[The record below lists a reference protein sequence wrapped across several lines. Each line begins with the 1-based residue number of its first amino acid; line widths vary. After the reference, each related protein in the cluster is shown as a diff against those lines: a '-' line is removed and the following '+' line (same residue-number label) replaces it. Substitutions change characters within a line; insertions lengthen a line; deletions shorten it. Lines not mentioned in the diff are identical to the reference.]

1 MNLYL
6 IRHSIAENISID
18 KKDFDRELTAEGKII
33 ISKTSRAWKGY
44 IGQVDMVLTSPL
56 IRAIQTAEILSSN
69 LQATPNIIKDNNL
82 GTGSRTADLI
92 DLLNSLDCKN
102 VAVVGHQPDLSHH
115 INNFCGTGSFN
126 LAFPPASLA
135 KIEFE
140 NSVKYGK
147 GKLIYFIPPTI
158 HI

>member
-6 IRHSIAENISID
+6 IRHSISENISKD
-18 KKDFDRELTAEGKII
+18 KKDFDRELTQEGKFVIA
-33 ISKTSRAWKGY
+33 KTSEAWKNY
-44 IGQVDMVLTSPL
+44 LGQIDVVLTSPL
-56 IRAIQTAEILSSN
+56 TRAIQTAEILSSK
-69 LQATPNIIKDNNL
+69 LQVTPNIVKDNNL

-92 DLLNSLDCKN
+92 DLLNSFDYKN

-115 INNFCGTGSFN
+115 INNFCGTGNFN

-140 NSVKYGK
+140 NSIKYGK
-147 GKLIYFIPPTI
+147 GRLIYFIPPI
-158 HI
+158 VHL

>member
-6 IRHSIAENISID
+6 IRHSISENISFD
-18 KKDFDRELTAEGKII
+18 KKDFKRELTEEGKYII
-33 ISKTSRAWKGY
+33 NKASEGWKKY
-44 IGQVDMVLTSPL
+44 FGQLDAVLTSPL
-56 IRAIQTAEILSSN
+56 MRAVQSAEILSSN
-69 LQATPNIIKDNNL
+69 LQETPNIIRDNNL
-82 GTGSRTADLI
+82 GTGSRTSDLI
-92 DLLNSLDCKN
+92 DLLNSLKYQN

-140 NSVKYGK
+140 NSIKYGK
-147 GKLIYFIPPTI
+147 GKLIYFIPPI
-158 HI
+158 VHI

>member
-6 IRHSIAENISID
+6 IRHSIAENITIE
-18 KKDFDRELTAEGKII
+18 KKDFDRELTEEGKYVIK
-33 ISKTSRAWKGY
+33 KTSEAWKNY
-44 IGQVDMVLTSPL
+44 IGNVDVVLTSPL
-56 IRAIQTAEILSSN
+56 KRAIQTAEIISAN
-69 LQATPNIIKDNNL
+69 LQDKQNLIKDNNL

-92 DLLNSLDCKN
+92 DILNSLEYKN
-102 VAVVGHQPDLSHH
+102 VVVVGHQPDLSQH

-140 NSVKYGK
+140 NSIKYGR
-147 GKLIYFIPPTI
+147 GRLIYFIPPII

>member
-6 IRHSIAENISID
+6 IRHSIAENISSD
-18 KKDFDRELTAEGKII
+18 KKDFERGLTREGKFLIEKV
-33 ISKTSRAWKGY
+33 SEAWKNYLGDLD
-44 IGQVDMVLTSPL
+44 IVLTSPL
-56 IRAIQTAEILSSN
+56 TRAVQTAEILSSN
-69 LQATPNIIKDNNL
+69 LQESPNIIKDNNL
-82 GTGSRTADLI
+82 GTGSRTSDLI
-92 DLLNSLDCKN
+92 ELLDSLKYQN

-140 NSVKYGK
+140 KSIKYGK
-147 GKLIYFIPPTI
+147 GRLIYFIPPI
-158 HI
+158 VHL

>member
-6 IRHSIAENISID
+6 IRHSIAENISIN
-18 KKDFDRELTAEGKII
+18 KKDFDRELTEEGQFVIN
-33 ISKTSRAWKGY
+33 KTSEAWKNY
-44 IGQVDMVLTSPL
+44 IDNVDIVLTSPL
-56 IRAIQTAEILSSN
+56 TRAIQTAEIISLN
-69 LQATPNIIKDNNL
+69 LQEIPNVIKDNNL

-92 DLLNSLDCKN
+92 DLLNSLNYKD
-102 VAVVGHQPDLSHH
+102 VMIVGHQPDLSIH
-115 INNFCGTGSFN
+115 INNFCGTGSLN

-140 NSVKYGK
+140 NSIKYGR
-147 GKLIYFIPPTI
+147 GKLIYFIPPII